1 MSAAPLA
8 DPRNVDHTGAVTQPA
23 SLLADEVS
31 LVVAG
36 PDASARLHAAPVL
49 GLCCLGLLVLALV
62 QLVHWSVLPL
72 ALVTS
77 LLVWWGLSF
86 ELVVVPGKGF
96 LRRRLGPFFW
106 RSLDFGPQPR
116 LVVWNSHEGD
126 DLLIARTGEA
136 PVDPETH
143 DTFWV
148 GAKNDSGLETF
159 AAHANAEIERVAGL
173 PGA

>member
-1 MSAAPLA
+1 VP
-8 DPRNVDHTGAVTQPA
+8 QPA
-23 SLLADEVS
+23 NLLADELS

-36 PDASARLHAAPVL
+36 PDASARLRAALVL
-49 GLCCLGLLVLALV
+49 GLCLLVLLV
-62 QLVHWSVLPL
+62 LVLMQLVHWAVLPL
-72 ALVTS
+72 ALVLS

-96 LRRRLGPFFW
+96 LRRRLGPIFW
-106 RSLDFGPQPR
+106 RTLDFGPRPR
-116 LVVWNSHEGD
+116 LVVWNTHEGD
-126 DLLIARTGEA
+126 DLLIARTGDA

-148 GAKNDSGLETF
+148 GAKNDTGLETF
-159 AAHANAEIERVAGL
+159 AAHANAEIERVSAL